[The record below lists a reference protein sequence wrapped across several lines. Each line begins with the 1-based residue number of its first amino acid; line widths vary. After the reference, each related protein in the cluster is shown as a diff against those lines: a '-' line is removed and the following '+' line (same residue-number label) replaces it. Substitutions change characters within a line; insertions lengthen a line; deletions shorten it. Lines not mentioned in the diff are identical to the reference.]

1 MSITY
6 TNGSDNI
13 KNGSGTAVCRAQ
25 LGWEKTAETN
35 TSVTYSCKV
44 YIYCI
49 RYGYT
54 TSRTLSAS
62 LGATGKSADATMG
75 GSCSLDAGERKQLI
89 SKSYTFTKTTSSQ
102 SIVIDFQVTSNGT
115 SVSGKSSGTKKI
127 TIPALASY
135 SISYNGNGATSGS
148 MSAQTKYYGKSLTL
162 RSNAFSRTGY
172 NFSKFNTNAS
182 GTGTN
187 YSSGGTYTA
196 NAKATL
202 YAQWTPQTH
211 TITYYGNGATS
222 GSTYTQTKTYGQTA
236 TLYNNFTRDGYSITG
251 WNTAANG
258 SGTAYSTTQVLSA
271 TFNSNLTLYAQ
282 WKLNYTKATISN
294 LIVQRVES
302 NGDTAEYDQGTVLYV
317 YFDSKTGTSD
327 QWETLDTLYFTIETY
342 DKDGEVIEGW
352 NGNIPLNQTA
362 PHRGEGQPYSTWLLN
377 NNNGYDTALSYKV
390 VITLTSNNQSV
401 SKTITIS
408 PSTFPIDLLVGSNDD
423 VYMGV
428 MHPAQTGIP
437 LITAPLTVDGNIS
450 IPNNLAYKSKNS
462 SGNERSLCL
471 INNYNNYL
479 YGYDSYVNNE
489 GGSYLYGNTINIRSK
504 GAINIGQ
511 AADNNTIAIT
521 GATSITGGLNI
532 TGQYQRHGNTYIITD
547 SRSKDNVRVPG
558 TSSSDN
564 SYVTITVDHIEENGY
579 SPIAVVNYNFQNATT
594 NGANSS
600 HIMCYGCSF
609 DTSVSNN
616 NTASV
621 KVRNLNSADAK
632 IKVTLR
638 ILYRAV

>member
-1 MSITY
+1 MAISY
-6 TNGSDNI
+6 VNGSDGI

-54 TSRTLSAS
+54 TSGTLGAG
-62 LGATGKSADATMG
+62 LGATGKSADAIMG

-102 SIVIDFQVTSNGT
+102 SIVIDFQVTSNGA

-258 SGTAYSTTQVLSA
+258 SGTAYSTTQVLPT

-282 WKLNYTKATISN
+282 WKLNYIKPTISN

-302 NGDTAEYDQGTVLYV
+302 NGDTTEYDQGTVLYI

-377 NNNGYDTALSYKV
+377 DNNGYDTALSYKV

-437 LITAPLTVDGNIS
+437 LITAPLTVDGNITTTGG
-450 IPNNLAYKSKNS
+450 ITVGNNKITLNS
-462 SGNERSLCL
+462 TSGN
-471 INNYNNYL
+471 ITTT
-479 YGYDSYVNNE
+479 GGITVNGNLTI
-489 GGSYLYGNTINIRSK
+489 GGSQTIT
-504 GAINIGQ
+504 IGSGT
-511 AADNNTIAIT
+511 TISGTVNA
-521 GATSITGGLNI
+521 

-547 SRSKDNVRVPG
+547 SIPITSSTSIPG
-558 TSSSDN
+558 TSSSSD
-564 SYVTITVDHIEENGY
+564 SYKSITSTVANTKKDGYTLIGVTGY
-579 SPIAVVNYNFQNATT
+579 NIQNADSG
-594 NGANSS
+594 GANSS
-600 HIMCYGCSF
+600 HVMCYGCYIDS
-609 DTSVSNN
+609 SA
-616 NTASV
+616 NTV
-621 KVRNLNSADAK
+621 TIKVRNLASSTAVVK
-632 IKVTLR
+632 INAR
-638 ILYRAV
+638 CLYRAN